1 MPKQVQA
8 TSGSNMKLNNG
19 VDNLKAGT
27 NILDINV
34 PKELER
40 TVPTGV
46 EWFDTSLGGEGFTPS
61 SAMIFTGTPGA
72 GKTTAMLQVADAI
85 TGSGNLCLFNT
96 GEESPLQVRKVV
108 KRLECKN
115 GFYIGQDTSVQKIIE
130 HGKKIARQA
139 KNKGKQLFVIC
150 DSLQTLDDG
159 YYANGH
165 TNSMTQVRATQMLT
179 DFAKTK
185 PFPIVIIIGQVT
197 KGGEF
202 AGKQQIKHTV
212 DIHGHLYVDMAKKSE
227 TRGYRLFEVQKN
239 RFGCTG
245 ITFIL
250 NMHKKGLVEV
260 GTIDQFAQGDDE

>member
-1 MPKQVQA
+1 MAAEKTKV
-8 TSGSNMKLNNG
+8 GGNMKLNAA
-19 VDNLKAGT
+19 NLKNLKNCT
-27 NILDINV
+27 NVLELVV
-34 PKELER
+34 PPELER
-40 TVPTGV
+40 TVATGV
-46 EWFDTSLGGEGFTPS
+46 EWFDQAIGGEGMTPS

-85 TGSGNLCLFNT
+85 TGAGHVCLFNT

-115 GFYIGQDTSVQKIIE
+115 GFYIGQDEKVEKILE
-130 HGKKIARQA
+130 HARKIMAEP
-139 KNKGKQLFVIC
+139 KNKGKQFFLIC

-159 YYANGH
+159 KYTNGY
-165 TNSMTQVRATQMLT
+165 TNSMTQVRAIEELT

-185 PFPIVIIIGQVT
+185 PFPIVIVIGQVT

-202 AGKQQIKHTV
+202 AGKQQVKHTV
-212 DIHGHLYVDMAKKSE
+212 DIHAHLYVDMGKKSE
-227 TRGYRLFEVQKN
+227 TYGYRLFEVQKN

-250 NMHKKGLVEV
+250 NMHKNGLKEV
-260 GTIDQFAQGDDE
+260 GTIDQFNQQGE